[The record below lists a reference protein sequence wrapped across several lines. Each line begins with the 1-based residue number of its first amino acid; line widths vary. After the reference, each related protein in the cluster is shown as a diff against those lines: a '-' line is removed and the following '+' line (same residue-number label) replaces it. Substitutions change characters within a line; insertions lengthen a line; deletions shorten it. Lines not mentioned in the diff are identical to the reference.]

1 MDLARDDQSTPP
13 LPEPLSLDEQRLQ
26 ARQTPATAMDH
37 AAAAAADDNEHVL
50 KWFMELPQ
58 NVTEASESD
67 ELPLH
72 LTELPTDWLAEEPPS
87 AIVCCVCMNIVW
99 EPPNLEVCGQ
109 LTHANQGITGSK
121 VGVDP
126 L

>member
-26 ARQTPATAMDH
+26 ARQTPATAMDN
-37 AAAAAADDNEHVL
+37 AAVAAADDNEHVL
-50 KWFMELPQ
+50 KWFAELPQ
-58 NVTEASESD
+58 DEPD

-109 LTHANQGITGSK
+109 ITHAKQSIAGSK
-121 VGVDP
+121 V
-126 L
+126 